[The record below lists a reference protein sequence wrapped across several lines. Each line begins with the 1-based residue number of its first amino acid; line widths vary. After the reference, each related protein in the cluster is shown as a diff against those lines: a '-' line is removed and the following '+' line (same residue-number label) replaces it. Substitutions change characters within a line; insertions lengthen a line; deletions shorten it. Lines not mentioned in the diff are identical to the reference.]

1 MSQELLLDYYLK
13 RLKLPTVRRLYKD
26 LARDA
31 AEHNKTFEEYL
42 QALMEQEVIH
52 REDNQLQRRLKAAG
66 FPVPKTLESFDF
78 TAIPSVNKA
87 KILALSKSEYIRDRE
102 NVLFVGNS
110 GTGKTHLATALGI
123 AACRQGYRVR
133 FWRVGQLVAE
143 LQEAQNEHRLSRLE
157 KQWLRLDLVVLD
169 ELGYVSLSRTA
180 SELLFHFV
188 AARYERGSLM
198 ITTNLEFSEWPQV
211 FGDEKMTAALADRVT
226 HKAHIIEMN
235 GESYRFR
242 ETLRRQEALKQ
253 HLESP

>member
-78 TAIPSVNKA
+78 TVVPSVNKA

-133 FWRVGQLVAE
+133 FWRVGQFVAE

-169 ELGYVSLSRTA
+169 ELGYVSLSREA

-188 AARYERGSLM
+188 AARYERGSLI

-226 HKAHIIEMN
+226 HKAHIIEMS

-242 ETLRRQEALKQ
+242 ETLRRQETLKQ

>member
-1 MSQELLLDYYLK
+1 MLLEYYLK
-13 RLKLPTVRRLYKD
+13 RLKLPTVRRLYKE

-42 QALMEQEVIH
+42 QALMEQEVIQ
-52 REDNQLQRRLKAAG
+52 REDNQLQQRLKAAG
-66 FPVPKTLESFDF
+66 FPVPKTLETFDF
-78 TAIPSVNKA
+78 SAIPTLNKA
-87 KILALSKSEYIRDRE
+87 KILALSKGEYVRDRE

-143 LQEAQNEHRLSRLE
+143 LLEAQNEHRLSRLE
-157 KQWLRLDLVVLD
+157 KQWMRLDLVVLD
-169 ELGYVSLSRTA
+169 ELGYVSLSRA
-180 SELLFHFV
+180 AGELLFHFI

-211 FGDEKMTAALADRVT
+211 FGDEKMTAALADRVV
-226 HKAHIIEMN
+226 HKAHIFELT

-242 ETLRRQEALKQ
+242 ESLKRHEILQ
-253 HLESP
+253 GQQMSP